1 MKKKSLPKLL
11 KRYRSKRVFT
21 KTKEP
26 RGKQTMARNRFR
38 FVIQHHAARH
48 DHYDLRLEID
58 GVLKS
63 WAVPKGLSYNPSIKR
78 LAIATEDH
86 PIEYARF
93 EGTIP
98 HGNYG
103 GGTVM
108 VWDYGTFTNLKKRYG
123 ISIGQSYQSGR
134 IEFFLRGKKMKGGF
148 ALIKTAGGDNQWLVF
163 KLNDEYASKKR
174 NPVTTQ
180 KKSALTN
187 RTMYQITKQ
196 EGLDE

>member
-98 HGNYG
+98 SGHYG

-108 VWDYGTFTNLKKRYG
+108 VWDYGTYTNLKKRYG

-148 ALIKTAGGDNQWLVF
+148 ALIKTSASANQWLVC

-196 EGLDE
+196 ESSDE